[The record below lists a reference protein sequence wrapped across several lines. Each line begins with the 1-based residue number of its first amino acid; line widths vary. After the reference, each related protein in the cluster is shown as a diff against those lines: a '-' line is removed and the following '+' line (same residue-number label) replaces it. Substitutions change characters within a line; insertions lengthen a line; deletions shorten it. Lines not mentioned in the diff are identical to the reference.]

1 MSKWSSDA
9 KQRRS
14 RKYQS
19 LHAQL
24 VKDVRENKRPALLD
38 KRSRKVARSEQFR
51 LVGTE

>member
-24 VKDVRENKRPALLD
+24 VKDVREGKRLIPSD
-38 KRSRKVARSEQFR
+38 KQGRKRLKSAEFR
-51 LVGTE
+51 ETGN